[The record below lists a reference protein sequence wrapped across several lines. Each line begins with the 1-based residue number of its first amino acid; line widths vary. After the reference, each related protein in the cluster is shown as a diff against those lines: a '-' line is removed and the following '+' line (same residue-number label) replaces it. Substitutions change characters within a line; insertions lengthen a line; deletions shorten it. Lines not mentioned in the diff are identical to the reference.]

1 MIREENFDWMFL
13 RRASILRKSLKPQS
27 LIPQSCKNSMST
39 SSASGSGSGKL
50 RMGLCQVSVGADK
63 AENISNVRRCIKE
76 AHDGGAQM
84 AVLPECWNSPYS
96 TASFP
101 LYAEPVPAVGALVDA
116 DTSPSTHMLV
126 SAAVDTGMWIVGGS
140 VPERHVV
147 QDGSE
152 RLYNTCVVVNPAGEI
167 VGKHRKVHLFDI
179 DVPGRIKFKE
189 SDSLTGGDQITVVDT
204 PWGGVG
210 VAICYDMRFP
220 ELAIVMRQLGAKV
233 LLYPGAFNMVTG
245 PAHWELL
252 QRARAVDNQC
262 FVATCSPAR
271 DTAPGAGY
279 VAWGHSTVVNPWGE
293 VMQKAKEGQ
302 EVIFADLDLAEAA
315 TMRQNIPCWT
325 QKRTDLY
332 SLSSVAS
339 SKL

>member
-1 MIREENFDWMFL
+1 M
-13 RRASILRKSLKPQS
+13 S
-27 LIPQSCKNSMST
+27 ST
-39 SSASGSGSGKL
+39 STNKL
-50 RMGLCQVSVGADK
+50 RMGLCQVSVGKDK
-63 AENISNVRRCIKE
+63 AQNILNVRRCLEQAK
-76 AHDGGAQM
+76 DGGAQM

-101 LYAEPVPAVGALVDA
+101 AYAEPVPAVGATSVDA
-116 DTSPSTHMLV
+116 NTSPSTHMLV
-126 SAAVDTGMWIVGGS
+126 SAAVETGMWIVGGS
-140 VPERHVV
+140 VPERHVA
-147 QDGSE
+147 QEGAE
-152 RLYNTCVVVNPAGEI
+152 QLFNTCVVVNPAGQI

-179 DVPGRIKFKE
+179 DVPGRITFKE
-189 SDSLTGGDQITVVDT
+189 SDCLTGGDRITVVDT

-220 ELAIVMRQLGAKV
+220 ELAIVMREMGAKV

-271 DTAPGAGY
+271 DESPGAGY
-279 VAWGHSTVVNPWGE
+279 VAWGHSTVVSPWGE
-293 VMQKAKEGQ
+293 VVQKAAEGQ
-302 EVIFADLDLAEAA
+302 EVIFADLDLSETE
-315 TMRQNIPCWT
+315 TMRQNIPCFA

-332 SLSSVAS
+332 SLQVPPPRPAAN
-339 SKL
+339 SKTHAEL